1 MLDNGYWVLDAGCW
15 IAASS
20 FRHPFPIQYLCPM
33 QIKSAKYII
42 SSPDYEK
49 CPVPDKPE
57 YAFIG
62 RSNVGKSSLINM
74 LCNNDKL
81 AKTSGSP
88 GKTQL
93 LNHFLISSAPTPKAS
108 QTAARP
114 VGTNWEQ
121 WYLVDLPG
129 YGFAKVSIRSRN
141 RWEQMIENYLRK
153 RENLTMVFVLIDSRH
168 SPQKIDLE
176 FLDQLRT
183 WQVPFCL
190 VFTKSDKENQ
200 RIVSKNVKSFLEA
213 MKKTWQFLPQHF
225 VSSAVK
231 KSGKEKILN
240 FIEETNTL
248 LSEKG

>member
-1 MLDNGYWVLDAGCW
+1 M
-15 IAASS
+15 
-20 FRHPFPIQYLCPM
+20 H
-33 QIKSAKYII
+33 IKSAKYII

-49 CPVPDKPE
+49 CPPPDRAE

-74 LCNNDKL
+74 LCNNEKL
-81 AKTSGSP
+81 AKTSSAP

-93 LNHFLISSAPTPKAS
+93 LNHFI
-108 QTAARP
+108 
-114 VGTNWEQ
+114 VNNE

-129 YGFAKVSIRSRN
+129 YGFAKVSQRSRR

-153 RENLTMVFVLIDSRH
+153 RDNLTMVFVLIDARH

-176 FLDQLRT
+176 FLEQLKV
-183 WQVPFCL
+183 WQIPFCL

-200 RIVSKNVKSFLEA
+200 RTVSKNVKDFLEA

-225 VSSAVK
+225 VTSAIK
-231 KSGKEKILN
+231 RTGKDKLLD
-240 FIEETNTL
+240 FIEETNNSL
-248 LSEKG
+248 